1 MTVSPVHCV
10 CKKLPKL
17 SQCKLLR
24 EDWGYQTDELGL
36 PNGWIFK
43 KVSKA
48 VWNISENSY
57 VLVAQFF
64 PKTAMTS
71 RLLGLLR
78 MLELLELLELAASAG
93 LEGLQGLA
101 RLEGFKRLEALTG
114 MGGMARIG
122 KDWQGSAVLERI
134 GKDRQGYAKIDRIGK
149 YF

>member
-1 MTVSPVHCV
+1 MHCV

-17 SQCKLLR
+17 GQCKLLR

-71 RLLGLLR
+71 RL
-78 MLELLELLELAASAG
+78 
-93 LEGLQGLA
+93 A

-122 KDWQGSAVLERI
+122 KDRQYWKGLVRI
-134 GKDRQGYAKIDRIGK
+134 GKDMQRLTGLASIFRIGRLAGLARIGCIGRIGRIK
-149 YF
+149 MDLQDSQDWEDW